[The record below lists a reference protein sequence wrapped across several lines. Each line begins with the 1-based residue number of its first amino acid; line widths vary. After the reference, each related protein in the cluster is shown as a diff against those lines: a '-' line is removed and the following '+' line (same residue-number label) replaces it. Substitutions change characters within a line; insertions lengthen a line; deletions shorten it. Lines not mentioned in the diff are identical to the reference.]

1 MANSPFR
8 VSRFALRYYPLMTG
22 HPAATSFPKNKIKVL
37 LLENIHAS
45 ASDLFRSDKFEVQV
59 VSGAMSESDLIQ
71 AISDVHIVGL
81 RSKTQIT
88 AKVLEAAQRLL
99 CIGCFCIGTNQVDLA
114 TANRLGI
121 PVFNAPFS
129 NTRSVAELIL
139 AEVVMLARQLG
150 DCVRELHER
159 QWNKS
164 ATGRHE
170 VRGKTLGVIGYGHIG
185 SQVGV
190 MAESFGMR
198 VIFYDIAKK
207 LPMGNNRAVGS
218 MQELLAASDF
228 VTLHVPATPDTH
240 NMFRAEQMA
249 AMRAGSYL
257 LNASRGTVV
266 DISAL
271 AEALESKHIAGAAID
286 VYPKEPRKNGGDFDS
301 PLVGLKNVI
310 LTPHI
315 GGSTEEAQE
324 SIGLEVAAAC
334 LSFVNQGTTSTSVNF
349 PHVDLQPKPGTH
361 RVLNVHKNVPGV
373 MSEILEVLAKLDANI
388 HGQHLATDENIGYL
402 VTDLD
407 QSVSDDVKRGIA
419 SLTANIKTRILY

>member
-1 MANSPFR
+1 MSQA
-8 VSRFALRYYPLMTG
+8 A
-22 HPAATSFPKNKIKVL
+22 AATSFPKNKIKVL
-37 LLENIHAS
+37 LLENIHSS
-45 ASDLFRSDKFEVQV
+45 ATELFRNDKFEVQV
-59 VSGAMSESDLIQ
+59 VSDAFSESELIQ
-71 AISDVHIVGL
+71 AIADVHIVGI

-88 AKVLEAAQRLL
+88 ANVLEAAQRLL
-99 CIGCFCIGTNQVDLA
+99 CVGCFCIGTNQVDLGA
-114 TANRLGI
+114 ANRLGI

-139 AEVVMLARQLG
+139 AEVVMLARQIG
-150 DCVRELHER
+150 DCVRELHQR

-207 LPMGNNRAVGS
+207 LPMGNNRAVDS
-218 MQELLAASDF
+218 LDALLAESDF
-228 VTLHVPATPDTH
+228 VTLHVPATPETH
-240 NMFRAEQMA
+240 NMFRAEHIA
-249 AMRAGSYL
+249 AMRPGSYL

-266 DISAL
+266 DIAAL
-271 AEALESKHIAGAAID
+271 AQALESKHIAGAAID
-286 VYPKEPRKNGGDFDS
+286 VYPKEPRQNGGGFDS

-315 GGSTEEAQE
+315 GGSTEEAQA

-349 PHVDLQPKPGTH
+349 PRVDLRPSPGTH

-373 MSEILEVLAKLDANI
+373 MADILEVLAKLDANI
-388 HGQHLATDENIGYL
+388 HGQHLATDDTIGYL

-407 QSVSDDVKRGIA
+407 QSLSDDVKRGIA
-419 SLTANIKTRILY
+419 SLPANIKTRILY